1 MKSTSTPVIFCSH
14 GSTMMLGEDSSAG
27 RYWQKVGEE
36 AMARKIEGVVF
47 MGAHWEVN
55 GNGFE
60 IASNASEPVK
70 QPVAWVSPDKYID
83 YNINVSPK
91 LAERVHESLTAA
103 GIESKLNPNV
113 EWSESVKSPR
123 GPYSSRNCQLT
134 LWLGLASLVHDVF
147 LVLTWMFPK
156 KSPPVTL
163 ISTNAY
169 YDPYSH
175 VAVGAALRHLRHENI
190 LLIGT
195 GGTVHNLYRNAWGNI
210 ILHQD
215 NFAQT
220 KPPEPWAIAFRN
232 EACDALTLN
241 SGPALRKAAMRL
253 MRNPLYRDAHGTD
266 DHFAPVLF
274 CAGAAGDA
282 EDEGTKNSA
291 TAEVWELEQM
301 CNTQF
306 QFGEW

>member
-1 MKSTSTPVIFCSH
+1 MKSTPTPVIFCSH
-14 GSTMMLGEDSSAG
+14 GSTMMLGEDSAAG

-55 GNGFE
+55 GDGFE

-113 EWSESVKSPR
+113 EWI
-123 GPYSSRNCQLT
+123 
-134 LWLGLASLVHDVF
+134 HDVF
-147 LVLTWMFPK
+147 LVLNWMFPK

-175 VAVGAALRHLRHENI
+175 VAVGAAIRHLRHENI
-190 LLIGT
+190 LLVGT

-282 EDEGTKNSA
+282 EDEGTKNIA